1 MGSSVNA
8 YFDKLEQKINGMGHF
23 GSNAQEIEKV
33 MKKSNASFSSSPTPA
48 KFPVI
53 EKSAKVNEISLE
65 EKFSINQV
73 EEI

>member
-1 MGSSVNA
+1 MITFVDPNPA
-8 YFDKLEQKINGMGHF
+8 RNERQK
-23 GSNAQEIEKV
+23 SLSRKTEKEIEKV
-33 MKKSNASFSSSPTPA
+33 MRKSNASFSASPTPA